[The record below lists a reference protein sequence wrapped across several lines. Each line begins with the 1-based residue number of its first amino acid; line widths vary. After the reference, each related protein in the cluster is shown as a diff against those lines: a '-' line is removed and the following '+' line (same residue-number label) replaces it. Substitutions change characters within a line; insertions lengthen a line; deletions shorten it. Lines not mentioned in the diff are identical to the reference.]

1 MPLFHSYHCVVCRCR
16 AKHIFPWNL
25 FSLTE
30 TAVACRSRER
40 TNDNFVANR
49 VGHFPLESPAN
60 VDDKAFRS
68 LCVLMGILCNF
79 EWMQPENK
87 NALKRAE
94 VVHCII
100 QLQSAVQRTHTHSTH
115 SWAILTFS
123 MDTFCVNPNAMN
135 SEWPMTLNCAL
146 MLPLTPLCG

>member
-1 MPLFHSYHCVVCRCR
+1 MPPFHSFHCSLPLPRKGYFSMKICLVWRRRQRHCVRT
-16 AKHIFPWNL
+16 K
-25 FSLTE
+25 E
-30 TAVACRSRER
+30 
-40 TNDNFVANR
+40 TNDNYVANR
-49 VGHFPLESPAN
+49 VGHFPLENPAN

-87 NALKRAE
+87 NALKRAA

-100 QLQSAVQRTHTHSTH
+100 QLQSAVQHTQHTFMSGP
-115 SWAILTFS
+115 WVILTFS

-146 MLPLTPLCG
+146 